1 MDDKICMHYIVDR
14 LEDITKAESIELSY
28 EMVLSFK
35 DELVYNLGVNQRI
48 KRNEK
53 GKDNATR

>member
-1 MDDKICMHYIVDR
+1 MYKSVGR
-14 LEDITKAESIELSY
+14 GEDITKAESIELSY
-28 EMVLSFK
+28 EMILSFK

-53 GKDNATR
+53 GKV

>member
-1 MDDKICMHYIVDR
+1 MDDRVCMHYIVDR
-14 LEDITKAESIELSY
+14 LEDIVKAESIELSY

-48 KRNEK
+48 KRNGK
-53 GKDNATR
+53 GKV

>member
-1 MDDKICMHYIVDR
+1 MDDRVCMHYIVDR
-14 LEDITKAESIELSY
+14 LEDIIKAESIELSY
-28 EMVLSFK
+28 EMVLSLK

-53 GKDNATR
+53 GKR

>member
-1 MDDKICMHYIVDR
+1 MDDRVCMHYIVDR
-14 LEDITKAESIELSY
+14 LEDIIKADSIELSY

-53 GKDNATR
+53 ERHNGTR

>member
-1 MDDKICMHYIVDR
+1 MDDRVCMHYIVDR

-28 EMVLSFK
+28 EMILSFK

-48 KRNEK
+48 KRNQE
-53 GKDNATR
+53 GER

>member
-1 MDDKICMHYIVDR
+1 MDDRICMHYIVDR
-14 LEDITKAESIELSY
+14 LEDIIQAESIERSY

-53 GKDNATR
+53 GKR

>member
-1 MDDKICMHYIVDR
+1 MDDRVCMHYIVDR
-14 LEDITKAESIELSY
+14 LEDIIKAESIELSY

-35 DELVYNLGVNQRI
+35 VELVYNLGVNQRI

>member
-1 MDDKICMHYIVDR
+1 MDDRVCMHYIVDR
-14 LEDITKAESIELSY
+14 LEDIIKADSIELSY

-53 GKDNATR
+53 GKR